1 MVSISDGAGGGAT
14 VLRGRSLWYLGDD
27 RQLLGH
33 HGLELGGVHAVSV
46 VGSLVELRDQRV
58 DGQLQI

>member
-1 MVSISDGAGGGAT
+1 M
-14 VLRGRSLWYLGDD
+14 LRGRSLWYLGDD

-33 HGLELGGVHAVSV
+33 HGLELGGVHAGSV
-46 VGSLVELRDQRV
+46 VGSLVELRHQRV